1 MDKLVVPGHIGEL
14 RYIIP
19 AIQVY
24 AEDGDWVTTSDY
36 IEREFDILKKN
47 KVESEMKKD
56 KTDYT
61 KDAELP
67 RYFGFL

>member
-36 IEREFDILKKN
+36 IEREFDILKK
-47 KVESEMKKD
+47 
-56 KTDYT
+56 T
-61 KDAELP
+61 K
-67 RYFGFL
+67 